1 MEIYVSESRDE
12 RLKRRLSKFRREW
25 VHFQYLIKKGL
36 HPLDIASR
44 LTHNMF
50 VSMQI
55 GLEAKFPEASR
66 EEIHKKMKIIIANDR
81 KIKKLGRRKS
91 HGRN

>member
-1 MEIYVSESRDE
+1 MEAYVSETREE
-12 RLKRRLSKFRREW
+12 RLKRRLSKFRRDWE
-25 VHFQYLIKKGL
+25 HFQYLIKKGL
-36 HPLDIASR
+36 HPLDIAGR

-50 VSMQI
+50 VSMKL
-55 GLEAKFPEASR
+55 GLETKFPEASP
-66 EEIHKKMKIIIANDR
+66 EEIHEKMKIIIVHDQ